1 LMEVDSVEF
10 FKRVGGTHLGRQGY
24 VMEPLQVR
32 RPSKD
37 PPSRIASMKG
47 LWWPPKMPRKAY

>member
-1 LMEVDSVEF
+1 MEVDSVAF
-10 FKRVGGTHLGRQGY
+10 IKRADGTHLGREGHG
-24 VMEPLQVR
+24 MEPLQVR
-32 RPSKD
+32 KSSKD